1 MFFFEGNLNNYK
13 NKSTIKTLK
22 VNIQRKKKHQNYKN
36 LTMKLKFHTQNKH
49 IYTLGC

>member
-13 NKSTIKTLK
+13 NKSTIKTLE
-22 VNIQRKKKHQNYKN
+22 VNIQRKKQQNYKN

-49 IYTLGC
+49 IYTLGN